1 MSFSASLSPCPSII
15 HSSDSVDGSPG
26 DPQVNVAMDAQNKAA
41 LSIHPIHSP
50 MHPSLVLL
58 SQEPDPKEEEEEG
71 EEEEEEED
79 KEEEEEDK
87 EGKEEQEESW
97 YLLLRGWQSHWEDR
111 VVVTPVL

>member
-71 EEEEEEED
+71 VECAQGER
-79 KEEEEEDK
+79 
-87 EGKEEQEESW
+87 EESMETHAEHFC
-97 YLLLRGWQSHWEDR
+97 LLAVETLNGDAVRLPGKAGA
-111 VVVTPVL
+111 